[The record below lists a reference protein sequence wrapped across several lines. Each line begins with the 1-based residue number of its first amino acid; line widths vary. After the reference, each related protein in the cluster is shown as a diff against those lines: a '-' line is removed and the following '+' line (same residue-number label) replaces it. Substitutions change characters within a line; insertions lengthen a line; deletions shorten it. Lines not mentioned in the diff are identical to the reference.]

1 MEDQIVNRVS
11 QSSLVSIDLADFIPK
26 GERAIIDLKD
36 FLYQGLILR
45 EMEFRTALK
54 EIDWEVYR
62 DKYVAVGCSTEAI
75 IPTWAYMLFVPKL
88 LSITKTTVKGTRDD
102 LEKSIFLAALDEIE
116 WNAFKNAKVVIKGCT
131 ELVDHDFCFFE
142 VTKKLMPWV
151 SSIMYG
157 EPCSTV
163 PVFKKNIKNFPQ

>member
-1 MEDQIVNRVS
+1 MEDQIINRVS
-11 QSSLVSIDLADFIPK
+11 QSSLVSIDLANFIPQ
-26 GERAIIDLKD
+26 GERAFIDLKD

-45 EMEFRTALK
+45 EKEFRAALK

-62 DKYVAVGCSTEAI
+62 NKYVAVGCSTDAI
-75 IPTWAYMLFVPKL
+75 IPTWAYMLFVTQL
-88 LSITKTTVKGTRDD
+88 LPVSKAAVKGTYDD
-102 LEKSIFLAALDEIE
+102 LEKSIFLAELNRIGWQTFE
-116 WNAFKNAKVVIKGCT
+116 NTKVVIKGCS
-131 ELVDHDFCFFE
+131 ELVDPAFCFFE

-163 PVFKKNIKNFPQ
+163 PVFKKSVKNFPQ